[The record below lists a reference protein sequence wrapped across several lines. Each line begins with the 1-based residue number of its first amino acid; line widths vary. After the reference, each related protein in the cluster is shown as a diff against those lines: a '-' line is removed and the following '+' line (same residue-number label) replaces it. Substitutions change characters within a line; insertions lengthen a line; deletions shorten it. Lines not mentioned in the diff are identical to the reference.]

1 MRFVVI
7 KYKII
12 LGVIK
17 IWYFMFIIKINKSF
31 KYMYDMYL
39 FNLIYYLFKW
49 KLRGDISCWLI
60 EYILVILNFKL
71 YDM

>member
-31 KYMYDMYL
+31 KYIYDMYL
-39 FNLIYYLFKW
+39 FNLIYYLF
-49 KLRGDISCWLI
+49 
-60 EYILVILNFKL
+60 
-71 YDM
+71 

>member
-31 KYMYDMYL
+31 KYIYDMYL
-39 FNLIYYLFKW
+39 LNLIYYLFKW

-60 EYILVILNFKL
+60 KYILVILK
-71 YDM
+71 